1 MADHKVFISY
11 SDPDSEWARLF
22 AEALQERGVP
32 VWLDEFEVGPGESL
46 SDALEVGLRESDI
59 FVTVVNP
66 QHVSQ
71 PTLFFELGAAIGMNK
86 RVVAIVPKDFDIS
99 QLPLEFRR
107 RKYLLRDSPQE
118 TANELSHA
126 LAAA

>member
-11 SDPDSEWARLF
+11 SHPDSAWARSF
-22 AEALQERGVP
+22 AEALRERGVP
-32 VWLDEFEVGPGESL
+32 VWFDEFEVAPGESL
-46 SDALEVGLRESDI
+46 REALETGLRESDI

-66 QHVSQ
+66 QHASR

-86 RVVAIVPKDFDIS
+86 RVVAIVPKDFDVS
-99 QLPLEFRR
+99 QLPFEFRL

-118 TANELSHA
+118 TASELSQA